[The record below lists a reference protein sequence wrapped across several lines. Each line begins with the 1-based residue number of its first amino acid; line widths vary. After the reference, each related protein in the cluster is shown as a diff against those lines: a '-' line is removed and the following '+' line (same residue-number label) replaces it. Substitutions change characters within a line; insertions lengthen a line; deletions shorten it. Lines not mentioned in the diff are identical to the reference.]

1 MCVAGTDGR
10 GLKAYVC
17 EVEERGNYTEGM
29 HVADIRATISILLIV
44 GVHVGHVWDQG
55 ET

>member
-1 MCVAGTDGR
+1 MCVRWRKGEII
-10 GLKAYVC
+10 L
-17 EVEERGNYTEGM
+17 EGM

-55 ET
+55 ETD